1 MTETSATIST
11 WKCEED
17 PETEGCV
24 GRPFTNVEVRVVDDD
39 RTTLG
44 PYQVGEIVTKGPNVT
59 SGYWRAEEETKA
71 ALRDGWLYTGD
82 LGYLDEEGRI
92 YLVGRKKELINTGG
106 EKVVPGEVERVLS
119 MHPSVADVAVIGVD
133 DPLWG
138 ERVHAIVVKKQEVTE
153 RELIEFCEGRLAGYK
168 KPKSIEFVD
177 VIPRSPAGKIM
188 RHLLKKQR
196 TVSHRG

>member
-1 MTETSATIST
+1 
-11 WKCEED
+11 
-17 PETEGCV
+17 
-24 GRPFTNVEVRVVDDD
+24 
-39 RTTLG
+39 
-44 PYQVGEIVTKGPNVT
+44 
-59 SGYWRAEEETKA
+59 
-71 ALRDGWLYTGD
+71 
-82 LGYLDEEGRI
+82 
-92 YLVGRKKELINTGG
+92 VGRKKELINTGG